1 MSRRRRLNLF
11 DKIILVII
19 GAAVLFALV
28 MGIVGAIRNSI
39 QASEDAAYHAV
50 MAPALDGVEAS
61 QVTGD
66 KAVAYMIDDKD
77 KTKGTYSQRIIPE
90 ELRTDD
96 PEEVRFIVTCEE
108 GSSVIGTYTSGG
120 RGYRRWCKVEI
131 KDLKTGQII
140 DSNTF
145 HGSEPPQTVKGS
157 GDHYGSSPSESKITE
172 WVMTVLGAKGETNET
187 VTQSAQ
193 TESTPET
200 QATQE
205 PTEKADKEQV
215 QVLSEAALERAEEL
229 LAMDIGFSPR
239 GLETY
244 LKGEGFSSEEAKN
257 AVENCDADWF
267 EQAVKAGGSAIE
279 TYDHIVNREELL
291 WFLEQC
297 GFTSEQGEYAADVL
311 GF

>member
-1 MSRRRRLNLF
+1 
-11 DKIILVII
+11 
-19 GAAVLFALV
+19 
-28 MGIVGAIRNSI
+28 
-39 QASEDAAYHAV
+39 
-50 MAPALDGVEAS
+50 
-61 QVTGD
+61 
-66 KAVAYMIDDKD
+66 
-77 KTKGTYSQRIIPE
+77 
-90 ELRTDD
+90 
-96 PEEVRFIVTCEE
+96 
-108 GSSVIGTYTSGG
+108 
-120 RGYRRWCKVEI
+120 
-131 KDLKTGQII
+131 
-140 DSNTF
+140 
-145 HGSEPPQTVKGS
+145 
-157 GDHYGSSPSESKITE
+157 
-172 WVMTVLGAKGETNET
+172 MTVLGAKGETNET

>member
-39 QASEDAAYHAV
+39 QASEDKAYHAV

-66 KAVAYMIDDKD
+66 KAVAYMIDEKD

-96 PEEVRFIVTCEE
+96 PEEVRFIVTCKE
-108 GSSVIGTYTSGG
+108 GASVVGTYTLGG
-120 RGYRRWCKVEI
+120 RGYQRWCKVEI

-145 HGSEPPQTVKGS
+145 RGSDPPQTVKNG

-187 VTQSAQ
+187 VTQPAQ
-193 TESTPET
+193 TER
-200 QATQE
+200 ATQE
-205 PTEKADKEQV
+205 PTEKADKEQT

-267 EQAVKAGGSAIE
+267 EQAVKAGGSAIV

-297 GFTSEQGEYAADVL
+297 GFTSEQREYAADVL